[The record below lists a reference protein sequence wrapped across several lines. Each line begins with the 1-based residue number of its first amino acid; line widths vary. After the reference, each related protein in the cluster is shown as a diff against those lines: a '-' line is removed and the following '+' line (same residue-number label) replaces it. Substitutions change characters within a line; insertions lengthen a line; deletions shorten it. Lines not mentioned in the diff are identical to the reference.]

1 MWNYLNFLNLLFKK
15 LASYFC
21 FAADQIIYFYLP
33 PSNSI
38 KNQVPTGKHGY
49 LEIFTYTPAPTLV
62 QPSALLPSL
71 SFTYHS
77 FSTNPILH
85 G

>member
-1 MWNYLNFLNLLFKK
+1 MET
-15 LASYFC
+15 
-21 FAADQIIYFYLP
+21 IYFYL

-38 KNQVPTGKHGY
+38 KNQVGYQHGY

-62 QPSALLPSL
+62 QPSALLPSPL
-71 SFTYHS
+71 SITYHS

-85 G
+85 S